1 MGEKRIA
8 FATALQYY
16 ACVQSHKIIG
26 LRRAFRGPAMLPDNE
41 TISKLL
47 GGLYDAAADPTLWN
61 PFLERLARETGARS
75 AGLVML
81 DLGQEVFTIS
91 RSWEVDP
98 EANRLYQE
106 YYGPLDVWAQR
117 GLSKPAG
124 YVCNSEALNPLAE
137 MALTEIYND
146 FMVRFSIEHGM
157 FGVVENSRSCW
168 ASISLYRD
176 SSRPAFHDP
185 ELQLLQFLAP
195 HMQRAFKLHFR
206 FSELKGQSAGY
217 EATLDMLATGV
228 IFLGFKGEVLLQNRS
243 ATAFVAERDGLLAS
257 RAGLRA
263 ERQAESDLLTK
274 TILEACSTSIS
285 KGPPTGG
292 NMLVSRRGRPPLQIL
307 VCPIRNSSIGL
318 SQAVAAVAFV
328 NDPLQQQRPPQ
339 EVLRVLYGLSP
350 AESRVAL
357 LLGDGHAPR
366 KIAEIVGVTDNTV
379 RSQIKSIF
387 SKTGVKRQ
395 GELVRLL
402 LGHSGL
408 AIQSRPTR

>member
-146 FMVRFSIEHGM
+146 FMVRFSIEH
-157 FGVVENSRSCW
+157 
-168 ASISLYRD
+168 
-176 SSRPAFHDP
+176 
-185 ELQLLQFLAP
+185 
-195 HMQRAFKLHFR
+195 
-206 FSELKGQSAGY
+206 
-217 EATLDMLATGV
+217 
-228 IFLGFKGEVLLQNRS
+228 
-243 ATAFVAERDGLLAS
+243 
-257 RAGLRA
+257 
-263 ERQAESDLLTK
+263 
-274 TILEACSTSIS
+274 
-285 KGPPTGG
+285 
-292 NMLVSRRGRPPLQIL
+292 
-307 VCPIRNSSIGL
+307 
-318 SQAVAAVAFV
+318 
-328 NDPLQQQRPPQ
+328 
-339 EVLRVLYGLSP
+339 
-350 AESRVAL
+350 
-357 LLGDGHAPR
+357 
-366 KIAEIVGVTDNTV
+366 
-379 RSQIKSIF
+379 
-387 SKTGVKRQ
+387 
-395 GELVRLL
+395 
-402 LGHSGL
+402 
-408 AIQSRPTR
+408 